1 MQFYKKGVIAGLL
14 SLLGF
19 VVASTMLFGTIMT
32 LTDISDEIVIIAGTL
47 ILSVGCF
54 IASYVSTQIIRNNGL
69 LQGFIISGIVSSLLL
84 VFCLVVNRALTMT
97 CFEKMVCCTLLS
109 MIGGIKGI
117 NTRKTGK

>member
-19 VVASTMLFGTIMT
+19 VVTSTILFGTIMT
-32 LTDISDEIVIIAGTL
+32 LTDISDEIVRIAGTL

-54 IASYVSTQIIRNNGL
+54 IASYVSTQIIRNNGI
-69 LQGFIISGIVSSLLL
+69 LQGLIICGIVSSVLL
-84 VFCLVVNRALTMT
+84 VISLIVNSTLTIT
-97 CFEKMVCCTLLS
+97 CFEKIVCCTLLS

>member
-14 SLLGF
+14 SLLRF
-19 VVASTMLFGTIMT
+19 VITSTILFGTIMT
-32 LTDISDEIVIIAGTL
+32 LTDVPDEIIRIAGIL
-47 ILSVGCF
+47 ILSVGCY

-69 LQGFIISGIVSSLLL
+69 LQGLIIGDIASSVLL
-84 VFCLVVNRALTMT
+84 VICLIVNRALTIS
-97 CFEKMVCCTLLS
+97 CFEKIVCCTLLS